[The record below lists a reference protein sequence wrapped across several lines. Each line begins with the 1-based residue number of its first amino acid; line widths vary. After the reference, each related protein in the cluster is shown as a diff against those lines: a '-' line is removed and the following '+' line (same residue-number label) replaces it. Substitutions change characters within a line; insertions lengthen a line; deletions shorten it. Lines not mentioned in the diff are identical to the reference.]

1 MRKKR
6 FLAAILLGVVLCF
19 VSGAGYGEIRAEL
32 MGHPTRLDFLLLQ
45 SQFIYVMALPDHF
58 LSILLSY
65 DPDGKLKKEKELP
78 EGVDTKGKIV
88 ASIVDSRNRF
98 LGRSGEDLLHHLF
111 RWELEFMYVYGA
123 MIAIAPDMNTDIV
136 AIFYS
141 YKSIPIGYFYQG
153 EYHLWEE

>member
-65 DPDGKLKKEKELP
+65 DPDGKLKKDKKLP
-78 EGVDTKGKIV
+78 EGVDTKDKIV
-88 ASIVDSRNRF
+88 ASIVDSKYRF
-98 LGRSGEDLLHHLF
+98 RTTGVDLLRLF
-111 RWELEFMYVYGA
+111 RRELEFIYKYGA

-141 YKSIPIGYFYQG
+141 YKSIPLGYFYQG